1 MSRYER
7 LCAELGGSPAHLLRT
22 MEGVLT
28 RSGPGVVHANISLE
42 FLMQLR
48 IAVEELEREAE
59 EPSAVVSTCACCC
72 HVCTCTCHECEKC
85 DCGVKCGSGDI
96 VERPRDERRTRT
108 ELLLMQQCDALEKLC
123 KDLQQELQALHIN
136 R

>member
-7 LCAELGGSPAHLLRT
+7 LCAQLGGSPAHLLRT

-28 RSGPGVVHANISLE
+28 RSGPGVVYANISLE
-42 FLMQLR
+42 FLMRLR

-59 EPSAVVSTCACCC
+59 QPSATMSECVCCC
-72 HVCTCTCHECEKC
+72 HACTCTCHECEQC
-85 DCGVKCGSGDI
+85 DCGVKCASDEV
-96 VERPRDERRTRT
+96 VEHKHDPRRTQT
-108 ELLLMQQCDALEKLC
+108 ELLLMKQCEALEILC
-123 KDLQQELQALHIN
+123 KNLQQELRALNIN